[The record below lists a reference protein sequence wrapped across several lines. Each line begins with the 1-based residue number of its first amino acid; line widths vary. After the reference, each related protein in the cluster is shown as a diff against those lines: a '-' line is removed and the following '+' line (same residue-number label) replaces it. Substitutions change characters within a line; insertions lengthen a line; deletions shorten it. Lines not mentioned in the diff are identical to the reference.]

1 MRYAV
6 NVSILFTEH
15 PYLERFA
22 AARAAG
28 FDAVE
33 TWWPDGVDPDDVAAA
48 VADADLDVALMNIP
62 AGDMA
67 AGDRGL
73 LGDPAREAELRAGL
87 EPAIEL
93 ARRIGAP
100 RINALV
106 GLAVPGLQRDEQLAL
121 VAENLRRVADAAA
134 PHGIEVLI
142 EAVNTIENGPYLIA
156 TTAAADALRERVGRA
171 NVRLQYDVYHMQR
184 MEGNLVDTITRYLPA
199 IAHVQVADC
208 PGRNQP
214 GTGEINYP
222 FVLERLAALGY
233 DGYVALEYRAPGGDT
248 LASLDW
254 LPAAERASR
263 TAGGRR

>member
-33 TWWPDGVDPDDVAAA
+33 TWWPDGVDPGDVAAA
-48 VADADLDVALMNIP
+48 VADADVDVVLMNIP

-73 LGDPAREAELRAGL
+73 LADPARAAELTAGL
-87 EPAIEL
+87 EPAIDL
-93 ARRIGAP
+93 ARRLGTS
-100 RINALV
+100 RINALA
-106 GLAVPGLQRDEQLAL
+106 GLAVPGMARDDQLAL
-121 VAENLRRVADAAA
+121 VTENLRRVADAAA

-142 EAVNTIENGPYLIA
+142 EAINTLENGPYLVP
-156 TTAAADALRERVGRA
+156 TTAAAEALRERVARP

-184 MEGNLVDTITRYLPA
+184 MEGNLVDTITRHLDA

-208 PGRNQP
+208 PGRAQP

-222 FVLERLAALGY
+222 FVLEALAALGY

-263 TAGGRR
+263 TAGGTR

>member
-33 TWWPDGVDPDDVAAA
+33 TWWPDGVDGDDVAAA
-48 VADADLDVALMNIP
+48 AADADVDVVLMNIP

-73 LGDPAREAELRAGL
+73 LGDPAREAELAAGL
-87 EPAIEL
+87 EPAIAL
-93 ARRIGAP
+93 ARRLGAP
-100 RINALV
+100 RVNALA
-106 GLAVPGLQRDEQLAL
+106 GLAVPGMARDDQLAL

-142 EAVNTIENGPYLIA
+142 EAINTLENGPCLVA
-156 TTAAADALRERVGRA
+156 TTAEAEALRARVARP
-171 NVRLQYDVYHMQR
+171 NVRLQYDAYHMQR
-184 MEGNLVDTITRYLPA
+184 MEGNLVDTITRHFDA

-208 PGRNQP
+208 PGRAQP

-233 DGYVALEYRAPGGDT
+233 DGYVALEYRAPDGDT

-254 LPAAERASR
+254 LPLAERASR
-263 TAGGRR
+263 TAGGLR